1 MTTNTEDQGNNS
13 LDMVKWGVAVVLL
26 AAAIIGNQ
34 MFSET
39 VGVLVRAIGVV
50 VAFAAAGFI
59 ALQTV
64 KGKQALEFARESQI
78 EVRKVIWPTRQ
89 EALNTTFIVLV
100 ATGILALIL
109 WGLDAVLLQIVNFIT
124 GV

>member
-1 MTTNTEDQGNNS
+1 MTTNTENQGSS
-13 LDMVKWGVAVVLL
+13 LDLLKWGLVVILL

-34 MFSET
+34 MFDQVS
-39 VGVLVRAIGVV
+39 VVIRALGVV
-50 VAFAAAGFI
+50 VAFAVAGFI
-59 ALQTV
+59 ALQTA
-64 KGKQALEFARESQI
+64 KGQQALSFAREAQI

-89 EALNTTFIVLV
+89 EALNTTFIVLA

-109 WGLDAVLLQIVNFIT
+109 WGLDALLLNIVNFIT